1 MKRTYSELIRLDN
14 FYDRFE
20 YLRLNGQVG
29 SESFGFDRYLNQK
42 FYTSK
47 EWRKFRRE
55 IIIRDDGCD
64 LADPDFSILDEIIIH
79 HMNPITPSDIL
90 DRNLS
95 SLLNPETVV
104 CVSPNTHEAI
114 HYGDQSLLPKLVERF
129 PGDTKLW

>member
-1 MKRTYSELIRLDN
+1 MKRTYSELVRLDN

-64 LADPDFSILDEIIIH
+64 LADPDFRILDKIIIH
-79 HMNPITPSDIL
+79 HMNPIDPSDIF

-95 SLLNPETVV
+95 ILLNPENVI
-104 CVSPNTHEAI
+104 CVSSNTHEAI
-114 HYGDQSLLPKLVERF
+114 HYGDQSLLPKLVERI

>member
-14 FYDRFE
+14 FYDRFD

-47 EWRKFRRE
+47 EWRKFRRD

-64 LADPDFSILDEIIIH
+64 LADPDFKILDKIIIH
-79 HMNPITPSDIL
+79 HMNPIDPSDIL
-90 DRNLS
+90 HRKLS
-95 SLLNPETVV
+95 SLLNPETVI